1 MRRVSSNAQPRTG
14 REKPSRFSALFVCVL
29 FLSSAAGVVAES
41 LSLSLGGVR
50 MDFVWVPVEG
60 SDGFKQVEIGDFA
73 GGRAKERKRSE
84 SIYAP
89 FERNGQRGYY
99 LGKTEVSQEQW
110 AVVMGERA
118 RTKLPVVGKTYA
130 EVQLFLDK
138 INSLVRESGEVPST
152 PDGAQGVVKLP
163 TEAEWEYAARGGEW
177 SGYGESDPYGG
188 DLERYE
194 VYSLPGSD
202 GKAKEVGSLPP
213 NRLGLHDML
222 GNVRELMEG
231 NYSVAG
237 VAGGGLLLK
246 GGSYLSEKEELRS
259 SSRTEH
265 QRTGKDGKPTRR
277 PDVGIRLCLS
287 SEIFTSLGQAREGSR
302 RLEEDVEA
310 REETLELER
319 RQRAAEEAA
328 RQAREE
334 AQRLRRVEEL
344 DGKRRAAE
352 EAERVAKVEQER
364 LEVLRNQPNSSS
376 ATKDSPFENSLG
388 MRFVPVPGTDAL
400 FSVWDTRVADF
411 RAYAEATAY
420 RQTGGIYVWDG
431 SKWGVDQD
439 ASWERPGF
447 PQSDEHPVVGV
458 SWEEAKAFC
467 RWLTEKERSEGKIG
481 EEQEYRLPSDAE
493 WSVAVGGGKY
503 PWGDRWPPPKGAGN
517 YDPSLGVDSYQYTSP
532 CGKLGANEFGLC
544 DMGGNV
550 WQWCEDWYRSEM
562 NERAVLEKYPFLK
575 DDGGGQKYRV
585 VRGASWR
592 SRGPELLLSS
602 LRGGDSPGY
611 RDANFG
617 FRCVLVGGSSR

>member
-1 MRRVSSNAQPRTG
+1 MRRVSSNAQSSAG
-14 REKPSRFSALFVCVL
+14 REKCSRFSALFVCVL
-29 FLSSAAGVVAES
+29 FLSSAAGAFAES

-110 AVVMGERA
+110 AVLMGERA

-138 INSLVRESGEVPST
+138 INSLVRQSGEVPNT

-188 DLERYE
+188 DLERHE
-194 VYSLPGSD
+194 VFSLPGSD
-202 GKAKEVGSLPP
+202 GKTKEVGSLPP

-352 EAERVAKVEQER
+352 EAERVAREEQER

-376 ATKDSPFENSLG
+376 ATKDTPFENSLG
-388 MRFVPVPGTDAL
+388 MKFVPVPGTDVL
-400 FSVWDTRVADF
+400 FSVWHTRVADF

-420 RQTGGIYVWDG
+420 RQTG
-431 SKWGVDQD
+431 VDQD

-447 PQSDEHPVVGV
+447 AQSDDHPVVGV

-503 PWGDRWPPPKGAGN
+503 PWGNSWPPPKGSGN
-517 YDPSLGVDSYQYTSP
+517 YDPSLAVDSYEHTSP
-532 CGKLGANEFGLC
+532 CGKLGPNEFGLC

-562 NERAVLEKYPFLK
+562 NEYAVLNRFPFLK
-575 DDGGGQKYRV
+575 KDGGGKKYRV
-585 VRGASWR
+585 ARGASWNPVDVG
-592 SRGPELLLSS
+592 SLLSS
-602 LRGGDSPGY
+602 HRRGGAPSLRRTDY
-611 RDANFG
+611 G